1 MKKVILIFMAVL
13 FGVSGLWT
21 LQMEAAVPA
30 SYHKEI
36 VRVYKGDTL
45 WSIASKRT
53 VQGEDVREVLD
64 RIVKANKLDLKKHIQ
79 PGQKLIVPTRQ
90 QTINKALAAH
100 PKKK

>member
-1 MKKVILIFMAVL
+1 MKKIILIVVTVL
-13 FGVSGLWT
+13 LGFSSYDVLS
-21 LQMEAAVPA
+21 MEAAVPA

-36 VRVYKGDTL
+36 VHVSKGDTL

-53 VQGEDVREVLD
+53 AKDEDVREVLD
-64 RIVKANKLDLKKHIQ
+64 RIVKANKLDVRKHIQ